1 MDGIEALEEQLLFF
15 KQKKLMK
22 AYERGQWNILTKI
35 VMQLRDMKR
44 MYPEQKKALRKMA
57 RERYHEFN
65 RETGLSLWYN
75 LYIFR
80 MIYPELIP
88 YIWLKSTYRKYITI
102 FKEILSQK

>member
-1 MDGIEALEEQLLFF
+1 
-15 KQKKLMK
+15 MK
-22 AYERGQWNILTKI
+22 AYGKGQWNILAKI

-75 LYIFR
+75 LCIFR

-88 YIWLKSTYRKYITI
+88 YIWLKSTYRK
-102 FKEILSQK
+102 FLSRLVDLVKNKNAKLLK